1 MKNYNYVGMTQNL
14 SERLLRHNI
23 GREKTTKPYLPF
35 NLIYSEE
42 HQSGINTRKREK
54 YFKSVVG
61 KEFLKNL

>member
-1 MKNYNYVGMTQNL
+1 MTQNL

-35 NLIYSEE
+35 NLIYIEE
-42 HQSGINTRKREK
+42 HQSRIDAREREK
-54 YFKSVVG
+54 YFISGVG